1 MAEGT
6 GGRGARAFF
15 WAALASFSFFSR
27 RALFWATNLSCV
39 DGEYETPATQR
50 APAQSPKKKKD
61 GRRAPTFLAFLSR
74 TSFIAGSLAVIRGTL
89 ES

>member
-15 WAALASFSFFSR
+15 WAALASRSFFSR
-27 RALFWATNLSCV
+27 RALFWATNLS
-39 DGEYETPATQR
+39 
-50 APAQSPKKKKD
+50 
-61 GRRAPTFLAFLSR
+61 FFAFLSR
-74 TSFIAGSLAVIRGTL
+74 TSFIAGSLAFMRGTL